1 MKCPHCKKEIPDQ
14 AQFCGFCGEK
24 ISKKKHRRFPIRFFV
39 VLVIIGILAAGIVF
53 VFLCKGKNSGKSE
66 LITVNTTGMSEQEYI
81 QVAEPVIA
89 SLVTDENSAIAAAG
103 AFGKLRGV

>member
-1 MKCPHCKKEIPDQ
+1 M
-14 AQFCGFCGEK
+14 
-24 ISKKKHRRFPIRFFV
+24 
-39 VLVIIGILAAGIVF
+39 LVIIGILAAGIAF

-103 AFGKLRGV
+103 DFGETAGFDNALKELTGQYYLLPIAGNL